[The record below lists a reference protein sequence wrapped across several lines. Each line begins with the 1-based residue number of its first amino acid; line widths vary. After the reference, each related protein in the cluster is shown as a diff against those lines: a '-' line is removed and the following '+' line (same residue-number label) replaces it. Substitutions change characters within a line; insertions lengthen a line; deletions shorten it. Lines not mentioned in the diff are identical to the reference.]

1 MNVDVK
7 KWTARVALL
16 TAMVAGAVAIAAPSG
31 TVQGEVRRIDAASN
45 KVTLKHGPIREL
57 DLPAMTLVYVVQDPK
72 QLDSLKAGD
81 TVRFTADKV
90 DGRYTVL
97 SISK

>member
-1 MNVDVK
+1 MSSDVK
-7 KWTARVALL
+7 KWVARAALL
-16 TAMVAGAVAIAAPSG
+16 TAMMAGAVASAAPSG
-31 TVQGEVRRIDAASN
+31 PVQGEVRRIDAAAS

-57 DLPAMTLVYVVQDPK
+57 ELPAMTLVYVVQDAK
-72 QLDSLKAGD
+72 LLENLKAGD

>member
-1 MNVDVK
+1 MRVDVK
-7 KWTARVALL
+7 KWAARAALV
-16 TAMVAGAVAIAAPSG
+16 TVMVAGATAMAAPSG
-31 TVQGEVRRIDAASN
+31 PVRGEVRRIDAAAN

-57 DLPAMTLVYVVQDPK
+57 ELPAMTLVYVVQDPK
-72 QLDSLKAGD
+72 LLDNLKAGD